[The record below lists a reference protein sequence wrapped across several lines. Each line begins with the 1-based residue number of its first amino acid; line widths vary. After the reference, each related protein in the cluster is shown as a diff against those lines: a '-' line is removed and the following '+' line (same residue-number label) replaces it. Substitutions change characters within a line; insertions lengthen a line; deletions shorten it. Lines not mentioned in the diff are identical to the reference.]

1 MSKKIRGVFEKV
13 PGSGVWW
20 IHYYDADGHRRRERV
35 GSKSNATRLYQKRK
49 TQAWEG
55 MKVPENLRARPVTF
69 SDLATDALEYSK
81 SRKPLSH
88 RDDQSRMKKI
98 REKFAHCVAEK
109 ITPQEIEGWLDSHAD
124 WMPAT
129 KNRYLALMKLTYR
142 LGELNGKIRTSPA
155 RLVRMRRENNA
166 VVRYL
171 NQFEPL
177 PTQLDYL
184 KSHNDEES
192 RLRAVIKKKYPCH
205 MPELDVALNT
215 GMRRGEQYGLQWEH
229 VNLDQLVLTIP
240 RSKHGEVR
248 HIPLNAVAVGAL
260 KSLLPNMAKNNFVF
274 ISSRGRGA
282 LQGSRHWFERALK
295 EAGVRNFTW
304 HCLRHS
310 FASRMVL
317 AGVDL
322 RTVQELMGH
331 KTIGMTIRYAH
342 LAPAHQLAAVERLAV
357 FNQKIVSGEQGVK
370 HRLSRL

>member
-1 MSKKIRGVFEKV
+1 MSAKIRGVFEKV
-13 PGSGVWW
+13 AGAGVWW
-20 IHYYDADGHRRRERV
+20 IHYHDAEGRRRREKV
-35 GSKSNATRLYQKRK
+35 GSKSNATKLYK

-55 MKVPENLRARPVTF
+55 MKVPENLRAKPVAF
-69 SDLATDALEYSK
+69 SELAIDALEYSK
-81 SRKPLSH
+81 SRKPLSY
-88 RDDQSRMKKI
+88 RDDQSRMKNI
-98 REKFAHCVAEK
+98 RREFCHRVAEK
-109 ITPQEIEGWLDSHAD
+109 ITPQEIEGWLDSHGD

-142 LGELNGKIRTSPA
+142 LGEVNGKIKTNPA

-177 PTQLDYL
+177 PTELDYL
-184 KSHNDEES
+184 KQHNDEES
-192 RLRAVIKKKYPCH
+192 RLRAVIKNKNPRH

-215 GMRRGEQYGLQWEH
+215 GMRRSEQYGLQWEH
-229 VNLDQLVLTIP
+229 VNLEQLVLTIP

-260 KSLLPNMAKNNFVF
+260 KSLLPGMAKNNFVF
-274 ISSRGRGA
+274 VSSRGRGA
-282 LQGSRHWFERALK
+282 LQGNRHWFEKVVK
-295 EAGVRNFTW
+295 EAGIRNFTW
-304 HCLRHS
+304 HCLRHT

-331 KTIGMTIRYAH
+331 KTIGMTIRYAQ
-342 LAPAHQLAAVERLAV
+342 LAPAHQLAAVEKLAV
-357 FNQKIVSGEQGVK
+357 FNQRIVSGKG
-370 HRLSRL
+370 R